1 MIMPRNCVI
10 MQNIM
15 IETQDSLVSSK
26 PKRSIIKQQQQQQ
39 PSVKY
44 SLQIHKYTVMR

>member
-26 PKRSIIKQQQQQQ
+26 PKRSIIKQQQQQ